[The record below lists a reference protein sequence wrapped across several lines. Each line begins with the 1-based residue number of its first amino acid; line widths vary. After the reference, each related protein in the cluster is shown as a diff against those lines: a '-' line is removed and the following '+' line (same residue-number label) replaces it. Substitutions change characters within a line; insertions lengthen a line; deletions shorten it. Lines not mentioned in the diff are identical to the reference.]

1 MKIPSLN
8 AAEAESSRT
17 TQNSKSSDLRTSETG
32 VTPIRVRPLRVLR
45 LAQVLEVTG
54 LGKTTIY
61 ELQNAGKFPRS
72 VKITAHSVGWME
84 DEVLSWLE
92 KRMALRTGSPGEDA
106 NASPQGLPSDKDYPK
121 RGTK

>member
-1 MKIPSLN
+1 M
-8 AAEAESSRT
+8 
-17 TQNSKSSDLRTSETG
+17 
-32 VTPIRVRPLRVLR
+32 RVRPLLRVLR
-45 LAQVLEVTG
+45 LAQVLEMTG

-61 ELQNAGKFPRS
+61 ELQSAGKFPGS

-92 KRMALRTGSPGEDA
+92 KRMALRTGRPREAETS
-106 NASPQGLPSDKDYPK
+106 NASPQGLPSQNYYPK